1 MKGENKMTENK
12 DINLNEP
19 VIKPMGLSVAKFNN
33 NNVFGIDTTNYKY
46 VDLNTLYDTDPT
58 AQHKVLGFFVNSKG
72 KFGAE
77 PNAILENNLIANL
90 PRHLLDTVNQML
102 DDNRYIEY
110 IKEGHVGFTI
120 YQYHTNKYNK
130 DAYSVTWLDL

>member
-1 MKGENKMTENK
+1 MTENK

-19 VIKPMGLSVAKFNN
+19 VVKPMGLSVAKFNN

-110 IKEGHVGFTI
+110 IKEGHVAFTI

>member
-1 MKGENKMTENK
+1 MTENK
-12 DINLNEP
+12 DINLNES
-19 VIKPMGLSVAKFNN
+19 VNKPMGLSVAKFNN
-33 NNVFGIDTTNYKY
+33 NNVFGIDTSNYKY
-46 VDLNTLYDTDPT
+46 VDLDTLYDTDPT

>member
-1 MKGENKMTENK
+1 MTENK

-19 VIKPMGLSVAKFNN
+19 VIKPTGLSVAKFNN

-77 PNAILENNLIANL
+77 PNAILEHNLIANL

>member
-1 MKGENKMTENK
+1 MTENK

-19 VIKPMGLSVAKFNN
+19 VVKPMGLRVAKFNN

-77 PNAILENNLIANL
+77 PNVILENNLIANL